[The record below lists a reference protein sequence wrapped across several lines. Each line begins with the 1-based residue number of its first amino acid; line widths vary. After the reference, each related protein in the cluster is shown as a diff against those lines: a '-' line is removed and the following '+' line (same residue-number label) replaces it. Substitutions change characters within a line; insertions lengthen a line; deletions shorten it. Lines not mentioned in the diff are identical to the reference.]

1 MRIFHSAHSASAKG
15 GRLSPLSLAG
25 EPHFAGRE
33 RWRRLL
39 AVALVAA
46 LADVGT
52 KAYVAERIATGR
64 SLELP
69 GPLSLT
75 HGHNSGAVLG
85 FLSGNPDLVLFLSL
99 SVLLVAVGCFGRV
112 GSRNAVLAPALGLLV
127 GGTLGNLIDRLRFGT
142 VTDFLELPLSPAFNL
157 ADAFIVAGAALT
169 IVSVLTAERSRTLL
183 FAARNGRS
191 NY

>member
-1 MRIFHSAHSASAKG
+1 MRIFRSDRSAPPS
-15 GRLSPLSLAG
+15 GRFSPLSRAG
-25 EPHFAGRE
+25 APDVAGRE

-39 AVALVAA
+39 AVVLVAA
-46 LADVGT
+46 LADVVT
-52 KAYVAERIATGR
+52 KAYVAERIAAGK

-69 GPLSLT
+69 GPVSLT

-85 FLSGNPDLVLFLSL
+85 FLSGNPDFVVFLSL
-99 SVLLVAVGCFGRV
+99 FVLVVAVGYFGRA
-112 GSRNAVLAPALGLLV
+112 GSRSAVLTPALGLLV
-127 GGTLGNLIDRLRFGT
+127 GGILGNLIDRLRFGT

-169 IVSVLTAERSRTLL
+169 IVSLFATERSRTLL
-183 FAARNGRS
+183 FAARNWRS